1 MVQSIAEE
9 EEQKKKLVE
18 EQKVEITEKLDQVF
32 EMNKFS
38 VQKALVEHEFFK
50 DNNTLIKRQAT
61 KIERARKAE
70 EKANEVL
77 EQIIP
82 KLEAV
87 AGAENGNE
95 ELTAETIVEKM
106 VVGGPMGEIGH
117 KIIKYQSKEK
127 AI

>member
-70 EKANEVL
+70 
-77 EQIIP
+77 
-82 KLEAV
+82 
-87 AGAENGNE
+87 
-95 ELTAETIVEKM
+95 
-106 VVGGPMGEIGH
+106 
-117 KIIKYQSKEK
+117 
-127 AI
+127 